1 MLIHINEKKLLGIFA
16 LTLISSGSFAD
27 SGKRNKKAKAKV
39 VCIKTFPDTKDCYKN
54 EKMHL

>member
-1 MLIHINEKKLLGIFA
+1 MKKILLGIVA